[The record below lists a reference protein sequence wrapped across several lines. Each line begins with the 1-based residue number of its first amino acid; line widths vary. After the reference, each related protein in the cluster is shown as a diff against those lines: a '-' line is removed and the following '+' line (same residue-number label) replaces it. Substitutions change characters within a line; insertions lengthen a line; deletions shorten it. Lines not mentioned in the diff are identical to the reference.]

1 MATRR
6 VLGVRIQNRL
16 RRSFLRVLRVD
27 RSTRI
32 RRHPCRTTGTR
43 KETLSRNSPRKFDI
57 CDEKFD
63 IIL

>member
-27 RSTRI
+27 TRI

-43 KETLSRNSPRKFDI
+43 KETLSRNSPRKFD
-57 CDEKFD
+57 D
-63 IIL
+63 L

>member
-16 RRSFLRVLRVD
+16 RRSFLRVLRID
-27 RSTRI
+27 TRI
-32 RRHPCRTTGTR
+32 RVARRER
-43 KETLSRNSPRKFDI
+43 VKKRFREIRLANSMI